1 MCAPAAAAAAAAA
14 AAGVCLTFS
23 LFVRVSLTLSPLTH
37 LTAYICLPVFAYT
50 LYSLFFSFSTDTCS
64 DKKYELIT
72 DE

>member
-1 MCAPAAAAAAAAA
+1 MCAPAAAAA

-50 LYSLFFSFSTDTCS
+50 PVFFCLFFFSFPQILAQIKSMN
-64 DKKYELIT
+64 
-72 DE
+72 